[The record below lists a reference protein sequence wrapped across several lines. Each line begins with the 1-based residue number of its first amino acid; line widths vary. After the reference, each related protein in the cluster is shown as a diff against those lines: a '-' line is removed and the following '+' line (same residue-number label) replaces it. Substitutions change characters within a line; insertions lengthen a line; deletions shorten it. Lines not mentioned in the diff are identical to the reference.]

1 MKKKGI
7 TGYSAVWLAQSLW
20 ERRVVGSN
28 PTAPIKLMTS
38 KDKMS
43 KKQRREEN
51 RRKRTMWDFNPVTR
65 VVPSK
70 KKYSRK
76 GKKTKNEEEEI

>member
-7 TGYSAVWLAQSLW
+7 TGYSAVWLAHSLW

-28 PTAPIKLMTS
+28 PTAPTIFMTS

-65 VVPSK
+65 VVPNK

-76 GKKTKNEEEEI
+76 GRKAKNEEEEI